1 MRVNPIGPK
10 LDLPR
15 PVRLPRRKS
24 VIAIHA
30 NAHPSVPRG
39 TFWCKVFGRKGLSLD
54 FVGPVFPFA
63 VKSEGPAFGRAA
75 VLIPAVFTTI
85 SFCSYL

>member
-1 MRVNPIGPK
+1 MRVNPIGPS
-10 LDLPR
+10 LICPGPSDFH
-15 PVRLPRRKS
+15 VRKS

-54 FVGPVFPFA
+54 FVGPGLLFR
-63 VKSEGPAFGRAA
+63 G
-75 VLIPAVFTTI
+75 
-85 SFCSYL
+85 